1 MIEETEDIETDEQV
15 CRKLLGQNIKRFRKR
30 LGFSQL
36 DLSLEL
42 GISTSFLSDIETC
55 QKWVSPNTL
64 AKIARVLKIE
74 VYELFKP
81 DEADHGMEID
91 PDVSAEVVK
100 YLDSV
105 DDTLV
110 KQITHSI
117 QPALERA
124 IQRSV
129 TKTRRYYEQQAGKD
143 LSGPHS
149 SDHTDYV

>member
-1 MIEETEDIETDEQV
+1 LIEETEGMETDEQV
-15 CRKLLGQNIKRFRKR
+15 CRKLLSRNIKRFRKR

-42 GISTSFLSDIETC
+42 EISTAFLSDIETC
-55 QKWVSPNTL
+55 QKWVSPKTL
-64 AKIARVLKIE
+64 AKLAKTLKIE
-74 VYELFKP
+74 IYELFKP
-81 DEADHGMEID
+81 DEADHGTEID

-110 KQITHSI
+110 KQITRSI

-129 TKTRRYYEQQAGKD
+129 AKTRRYYEQQAARG
-143 LSGPHS
+143 LGNQP
-149 SDHTDYV
+149 YVSPL

>member
-1 MIEETEDIETDEQV
+1 MDTDERT
-15 CRKLLGQNIKRFRKR
+15 CRELLSRNIKRFRER

-42 GISTSFLSDIETC
+42 EISTTFLSDIETC
-55 QKWVSPNTL
+55 QKWVSPKTL
-64 AKIARVLKIE
+64 AKIAKTLKIE

-81 DEADHGMEID
+81 EEAGHEAAEMN
-91 PDVSAEVVK
+91 PDISGEVLK
-100 YLDSV
+100 YLDIV

-124 IQRSV
+124 IRRSV
-129 TKTRRYYEQQAGKD
+129 AKTRRYYEKP
-143 LSGPHS
+143 S
-149 SDHTDYV
+149 

>member
-1 MIEETEDIETDEQV
+1 METDEQV
-15 CRKLLGQNIKRFRKR
+15 CRKLLSQNIKRFRKR

-42 GISTSFLSDIETC
+42 EISTAFLSDIETC
-55 QKWVSPNTL
+55 QKWVSPKTL
-64 AKIARVLKIE
+64 GKIAKALKIE
-74 VYELFKP
+74 IYELFKP
-81 DEADHGMEID
+81 DEADRGTEID
-91 PDVSAEVVK
+91 QDVSAKMVK
-100 YLDSV
+100 YLNLV

-129 TKTRRYYEQQAGKD
+129 AKTRRYYEQQAAEEVSLNEKAKR
-143 LSGPHS
+143 
-149 SDHTDYV
+149 